1 MHASKAFIRGLYHHL
16 VKSSSFKRISPP
28 KRIGIH
34 LSLTE
39 CVEFLQLFDWAPHKV
54 ANFAG
59 VIALLAGVT
68 MWITSTGWVRKKYFE
83 TFYWTHHL
91 YIVFALFL
99 AFHVGDA
106 LFNIA
111 FCGLFLFVLDRF
123 LRFCQS
129 RSRVGILS
137 TKLLPCGTFELTL
150 AKSPG
155 TLVPFLFYFFILPWY
170 GR

>member
-1 MHASKAFIRGLYHHL
+1 VHL
-16 VKSSSFKRISPP
+16 LTPNVF
-28 KRIGIH
+28 H
-34 LSLTE
+34 LSLIE
-39 CVEFLQLFDWAPHKV
+39 CVGFLQLFDWAPHKV

-59 VIALLAGVT
+59 VIALLAGVA
-68 MWITSTGWVRKKYFE
+68 MWITSIGWVRKKYFE

-91 YIVFALFL
+91 YNVFALFM
-99 AFHVGDA
+99 AFHVGEV

-111 FCGLFLFVLDRF
+111 FCGVFLFVFDRF

-129 RSRVGILS
+129 RSSVGVLS

-155 TLVPFLFYFFILPWY
+155 TSEPPLFSLFFSPDMVV
-170 GR
+170 